1 MEGEIDKV
9 KLSNWEKARR
19 AVLSAAG
26 EGWRTSLLLARV
38 ELVMW
43 IVVLTPGDD

>member
-9 KLSNWEKARR
+9 KLSIWEKARR
-19 AVLSAAG
+19 AVLSAR
-26 EGWRTSLLLARV
+26 EGWGTSLLLARV